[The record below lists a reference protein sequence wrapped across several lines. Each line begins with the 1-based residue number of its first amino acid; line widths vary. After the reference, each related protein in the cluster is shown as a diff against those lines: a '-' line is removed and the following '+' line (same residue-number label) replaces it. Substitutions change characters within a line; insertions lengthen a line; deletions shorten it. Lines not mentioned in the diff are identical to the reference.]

1 MQYNLNEIIFESKM
15 EELSILENHLTTI
28 DESALSDTIKK
39 TVQNLFKT
47 IVKMIRSLLNKINNV
62 LDKNYKFRYRVA
74 GGHRFSTREAE
85 AYIDKVIISILKN
98 TNSEDRNPYMK
109 SYAYEFGSYTVL
121 FYKPDFDKFIK
132 IIDTVTSNDKI
143 YDLSAPGYKK
153 TVMDL
158 LFPNAPVKMSDF
170 ENKTNFNK
178 FVDYFYT
185 ELPNDNIMSKN
196 EAEQIKTKLKDYVG
210 KGKDVPALLSKKFI
224 DLKNELDK
232 RSDKDSDEVHVIQ
245 KNLSGNVKFLYNIL
259 FTIQDFS
266 DLCAIYTTAVISLY
280 DAIEKGELKK
290 SKFYEEAM

>member
-39 TVQNLFKT
+39 TVKNLFKT
-47 IVKMIRSLLNKINNV
+47 IVKMIRSILNKINNV

-74 GGHRFSTREAE
+74 GGHRFSTKEAE
-85 AYIDKVIISILKN
+85 DYIDKVILSIIKS
-98 TNSEDRNPYMK
+98 TNSKDRNSDMK
-109 SYAYEFGSYTVL
+109 AHAYAYGAYTVL

-143 YDLSAPGYKK
+143 YDLSVPGYKK

-196 EAEQIKTKLKDYVG
+196 EAEEIKTKLKSYVDRG
-210 KGKDVPALLSKKFI
+210 EDVPTLLSKKFI

-232 RSDKDSDEVHVIQ
+232 RSDKDSDEVHVLQ
-245 KNLSGNVKFLYNIL
+245 KNLSDNIKFLYNIL

-266 DLCAIYTTAVISLY
+266 DLCAIYATAVISLY
-280 DAIEKGELKK
+280 NAIEKGELKK
-290 SKFYEEAM
+290 SKFYEGAM